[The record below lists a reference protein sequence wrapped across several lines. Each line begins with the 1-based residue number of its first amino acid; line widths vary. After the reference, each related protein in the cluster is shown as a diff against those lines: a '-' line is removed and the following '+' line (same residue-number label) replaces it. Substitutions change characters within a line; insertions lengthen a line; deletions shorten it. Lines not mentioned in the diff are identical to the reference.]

1 MAGTSKDRKPTTK
14 SSGAGKGRSAP
25 KNTKTKSQSA
35 KKSTGNNSRTGAKSS
50 SAKTGTID
58 HVRKDRGGDPTLMRH
73 QLAPYILALAALFL
87 VICYIVS
94 DSTGFIGGFL
104 KKALFGLF
112 SGAAWAVPL
121 LLVNLAVFWKRDI
134 ASGAIRY
141 KCVFSFLCL
150 DFISVLVCVFTRR
163 EETFNIGKLF
173 TDGTEGIGGGVI
185 GGLLGNALL
194 RGFGKAGTLILIIAL
209 ILLFGIF
216 LFGMTPQMFVMYIMQ
231 GVRQWKNG
239 MNDQLEASRIERE
252 AIRLEYDK
260 RRIAERQQALHER
273 QEQLR
278 SRTPNVNPDPSGR
291 RFTDPLA
298 GSDLVLDMD
307 EVPRRKKNAGQAV
320 SQPAESVQPVE
331 PVQPV
336 QNQPDAPVETADTAK
351 ADVDPDSY
359 VDEAV
364 FDEIKRR
371 EEEKRGRMSKPAP
384 EENPEQPQ
392 TSDDEIESDAPP
404 FAKENENKTEET
416 EEPVKL
422 SFFRREKIKP
432 LPKTEGQKLKELEQ
446 ESDEIDLKKIFAEPT
461 GEQDAVDT
469 DIPDSSPEV
478 VDPENGNDFATSA
491 TLDLVVEKSQVG
503 SSGAADSHI
512 DLPMSKE
519 PAPEP
524 ILPDDDEDED
534 DEPPFDTDNKSPAN
548 FSAAST
554 SKGSETVHI
563 APEKPVEYR
572 FPPIPLLNY
581 DPAPPSA
588 DMSGEIQ
595 QTAVKLVETLRSFNV
610 KTKIINVSRGPTVT
624 RYELQPEV
632 GTKVRSILNL
642 VDDIALHLATS
653 GVRIEAPIPGK
664 EAVGIEVPN
673 KNASTVYIREL
684 IEDPAFKNAPSKV
697 TTCLGEDVGGNP
709 VFLDVAKMPHLL
721 IAGTTGSGKSVCI
734 NSLIISILYKAR
746 PDEVKFILI
755 DPKKVELNPYNGI
768 PHLLVPVVSDP
779 KKAAGSLHWA
789 VTEMERRYELIEGA
803 GVRNLKGYNKSI
815 ENDPDA
821 ERLPL
826 IVIVIDELADLMMM
840 AKDDVEDS
848 IIRIAQ
854 KARAAGIHLII
865 GTQRP
870 SVDVITGLIKAN
882 VPSRI
887 AFTTMS
893 QVDSRTIIDTAGA
906 EKLIGRGDML
916 YAPIGSMKPTRV
928 QGAFVS
934 DDEVE
939 AVTEFIKNNT
949 EKQDYDQ
956 SVMDTI
962 EREAELCGNKKATT
976 LGDGDEEAND
986 GDPMLK
992 PAIQLAVESGKIS
1005 TSLIQRRLQLGYGRA
1020 AKLID
1025 TMEDMGIV
1033 GPPQGQKPREVL
1045 ISKQEYMEMEL
1056 RRE

>member
-1 MAGTSKDRKPTTK
+1 MAQT
-14 SSGAGKGRSAP
+14 
-25 KNTKTKSQSA
+25 N
-35 KKSTGNNSRTGAKSS
+35 KKSVQKKPSS
-50 SAKTGTID
+50 QKTGKTAQTKKKKSPAGS
-58 HVRKDRGGDPTLMRH
+58 RPAAGASGKKQDRGGDPSMMRH
-73 QLAPYILALAALFL
+73 QLAPYILGLIAVFL
-87 VICYIVS
+87 VICFLVS
-94 DSTGFIGGFL
+94 DSTGFIGGSL
-104 KKALFGLF
+104 KKLLFGLF
-112 SGAAWAVPL
+112 STAAWAVPA
-121 LLVNLAVFWKRDI
+121 LLVNLGIFWKRDV
-134 ASGAIRY
+134 AAGSLRY
-141 KCVFSFLCL
+141 KITFSSIVLIL
-150 DFISVLVCVFTRR
+150 ISVLIHAFTRSS
-163 EETFNIGKLF
+163 ESFGVKALWTA
-173 TDGTEGIGGGVI
+173 GIECQGGGVI
-185 GGLLGNALL
+185 GGLIGNVLL
-194 RGFGKAGTLILIIAL
+194 RGFGFAGTLMLTIAL

-216 LFGMTPQMFVMYIMQ
+216 LFGMTPHMFAIYIAEGIREWRSGFRDQM
-231 GVRQWKNG
+231 
-239 MNDQLEASRIERE
+239 EASKIQRE
-252 AIRLEYDK
+252 QMQIEYDQ
-260 RRIAERQQALHER
+260 RRIAERQAALRMRE
-273 QEQLR
+273 QQLR
-278 SRTPNVNPDPSGR
+278 QRVAQNPAPANPPKRRRTVNDALTDDYDTQPSRPEPQPDTGAAIDLEALNLQTENETHPAQPESPTIIQTEAPDP
-291 RFTDPLA
+291 
-298 GSDLVLDMD
+298 
-307 EVPRRKKNAGQAV
+307 
-320 SQPAESVQPVE
+320 
-331 PVQPV
+331 
-336 QNQPDAPVETADTAK
+336 
-351 ADVDPDSY
+351 DV
-359 VDEAV
+359 V
-364 FDEIKRR
+364 
-371 EEEKRGRMSKPAP
+371 
-384 EENPEQPQ
+384 
-392 TSDDEIESDAPP
+392 ESDAPP
-404 FAKENENKTEET
+404 FAADKAPDPEPEAVASEPEEKKEA
-416 EEPVKL
+416 EPKL
-422 SFFRREKIKP
+422 SFFRRDKVKRPQPE
-432 LPKTEGQKLKELEQ
+432 ED
-446 ESDEIDLKKIFAEPT
+446 ESIDLTKIFAEPVT
-461 GEQDAVDT
+461 TDQPVQTPVPTVEPDA
-469 DIPDSSPEV
+469 DIPTSAEIDLVIEKSRLSPE
-478 VDPENGNDFATSA
+478 
-491 TLDLVVEKSQVG
+491 
-503 SSGAADSHI
+503 
-512 DLPMSKE
+512 PM
-519 PAPEP
+519 PEP
-524 ILPDDDEDED
+524 VIDDDDEPETPN
-534 DEPPFDTDNKSPAN
+534 EP
-548 FSAAST
+548 AAT
-554 SKGSETVHI
+554 EKAQNAAKPDAKAELETLK
-563 APEKPVEYR
+563 PEMTVEYR
-572 FPPIPLLNY
+572 FPPVSLLSY
-581 DPAPPSA
+581 DPSPRNA
-588 DMSGEIQ
+588 DISGEIQ
-595 QTAVKLVETLRSFNV
+595 QTAIKLVETLKSFNV

-673 KNASTVYIREL
+673 KTQSTVYIRDL
-684 IEDPAFKNAPSKV
+684 IEDDGFKNSQSKV

-709 VFLDVAKMPHLL
+709 VYLDVAKMPHLL

-803 GVRNLKGYNKSI
+803 NVRNLKGYNKSI
-815 ENDPDA
+815 ENDPTA
-821 ERLPL
+821 EKLPL

-916 YAPIGSMKPTRV
+916 YAPIGAMKPTRV
-928 QGAFVS
+928 QGSFVS

-939 AVTEFIKNNT
+939 SITTFIKQNYGVR
-949 EKQDYDQ
+949 DYDQ
-956 SVMDTI
+956 SVMDSI
-962 EREAELCGNKKATT
+962 EREAQLCGNKKATV

-1033 GPPQGQKPREVL
+1033 GPPQGQKPRDVL

-1056 RRE
+1056 RRGD

>member
-1 MAGTSKDRKPTTK
+1 MPQTDNSANKRKKSASGNSRAVQPRAGGGSGSRPASGSKSGSGSRSVQAGNPR
-14 SSGAGKGRSAP
+14 SNSGA
-25 KNTKTKSQSA
+25 
-35 KKSTGNNSRTGAKSS
+35 NSRAKASASKNSGAKGN
-50 SAKTGTID
+50 ADK
-58 HVRKDRGGDPTLMRH
+58 RDRGGDPSMMRH
-73 QLAPYILALAALFL
+73 QLAPYILGLVALFL
-87 VICYIVS
+87 VICFVIS
-94 DSTGFIGGFL
+94 DSTGFVGGAL
-104 KKALFGLF
+104 KKLLFGLF
-112 SGAAWAVPL
+112 STAAWAVPF
-121 LLVNLAVFWKRDI
+121 LLVNLGIFWKRDV
-134 ASGAIRY
+134 AAGALRY
-141 KCVFSFLCL
+141 KIAFTSTVLVL
-150 DFISVLVCVFTRR
+150 ISVLIN
-163 EETFNIGKLF
+163 TFSHSVDSFNVKELWLAGI
-173 TDGTEGIGGGVI
+173 EGQGGGVI
-185 GGLLGNALL
+185 GGFFGNLLL
-194 RGFGKAGTLILIIAL
+194 RGFGFAGTLIFTIAL

-216 LFGMTPQMFVMYIMQ
+216 LFGMTPHMFIVYIADGIREWRSGLKDQM
-231 GVRQWKNG
+231 
-239 MNDQLEASRIERE
+239 EASKIQREQMQIELDQR
-252 AIRLEYDK
+252 K
-260 RRIAERQQALHER
+260 IAERQAALRMRE
-273 QEQLR
+273 QQLR
-278 SRTPNVNPDPSGR
+278 QRSAQAQTRRRPTVNDALDEDFEP
-291 RFTDPLA
+291 A
-298 GSDLVLDMD
+298 GNDS
-307 EVPRRKKNAGQAV
+307 
-320 SQPAESVQPVE
+320 
-331 PVQPV
+331 
-336 QNQPDAPVETADTAK
+336 T
-351 ADVDPDSY
+351 DVDVGSA
-359 VDEAV
+359 VDLDALSI
-364 FDEIKRR
+364 DNRAK
-371 EEEKRGRMSKPAP
+371 KQAA
-384 EENPEQPQ
+384 
-392 TSDDEIESDAPP
+392 DDENLPINNIAENQDGIRADENDPDVVESDAPP
-404 FAKENENKTEET
+404 FNVIGDKPDVRDGDADASKPKKESKKSIFAH
-416 EEPVKL
+416 EEP
-422 SFFRREKIKP
+422 E
-432 LPKTEGQKLKELEQ
+432 
-446 ESDEIDLKKIFAEPT
+446 DIDLSKIFAEP
-461 GEQDAVDT
+461 E
-469 DIPDSSPEV
+469 
-478 VDPENGNDFATSA
+478 
-491 TLDLVVEKSQVG
+491 
-503 SSGAADSHI
+503 
-512 DLPMSKE
+512 
-519 PAPEP
+519 PEP
-524 ILPDDDEDED
+524 IPVEPVAVEPENEEPSDIPTSAEIDLVIEKSKLSPEPMPEPVIDDDDDIDEAD
-534 DEPPFDTDNKSPAN
+534 DDDAPPFDTDIAVNSSRSGATIEAVKP
-548 FSAAST
+548 SAT
-554 SKGSETVHI
+554 SDYV
-563 APEKPVEYR
+563 
-572 FPPIPLLNY
+572 FPPAALLAY
-581 DPAPPSA
+581 DPSPRTA

-673 KNASTVYIREL
+673 KTQSTVYIREL
-684 IEDPAFKNAPSKV
+684 IEDDGFKNAASRV

-734 NSLIISILYKAR
+734 NSLIISILYKAK

-803 GVRNLKGYNKSI
+803 NVRNLKGYNKSI
-815 ENDPDA
+815 ENDPTA
-821 ERLPL
+821 EKLPL

-916 YAPIGSMKPTRV
+916 YAPIGAMKPTRV
-928 QGAFVS
+928 QGSFVS

-939 AVTEFIKNNT
+939 AITEFIKNNYGV
-949 EKQDYDQ
+949 KDYDH
-956 SVMDTI
+956 SVMDSI
-962 EREAELCGNKKATT
+962 EREAQLCGNKKSTT

-1025 TMEDMGIV
+1025 TMENMGIV
-1033 GPPQGQKPREVL
+1033 GPPQGQKPRDVL

-1056 RRE
+1056 RK